1 MSELNLVEW
10 QIDGGKSFFELGSSE
25 LVEIVKKNVK

>member
-10 QIDGGKSFFELGSSE
+10 KIDGGKSFFEVGNPE
-25 LVEIVKKNVK
+25 LIKIVKELTK